1 MNISNNLPKG
11 KAGGY
16 LALCITS
23 IVWGTT
29 WVASKIAVTDM
40 PALQMASIRQFF
52 GGIFFV
58 LFFLLYKKIGLPTRQ
73 QFIWLLMM
81 AFLMFVMANGLS
93 TWSLNYIPT
102 GLSALIGALYP
113 LSVVIIEMV
122 FFKNRNMNVMT
133 FTGLLLGIAG
143 IGIVFYENAF
153 HNRPDGFIYGVILS
167 VIAMLAWSLGTIFI
181 VRNKVKM
188 NPYYATG
195 WQMLIGAVMLFIT
208 AHVFQPTIPLGNITT
223 KSWLAITYLVLAGS
237 LLAFI
242 AFIYS
247 MKKLPAA
254 VSSLYAYINPLVAM
268 VTAAIVLNEK
278 LTMNILWGAVV
289 TLIGVF
295 LVNYSIRRNREKI
308 IVEPEL

>member
-1 MNISNNLPKG
+1 MISSKNLPKG

-23 IVWGTT
+23 VVWGTT
-29 WVASKIAVTDM
+29 WVASKIAVSEM

-52 GGIFFV
+52 GGSFFV
-58 LFFLLYKKIGLPTRQ
+58 LFFLFYKKIGLPTRQ
-73 QFIWLLMM
+73 QFAWLLMM

-113 LSVVIIEMV
+113 LSVVIIEML
-122 FFKNRNMNVMT
+122 FFKNRNLNAIT
-133 FTGLLLGIAG
+133 FIGLLLGITG

-153 HNRPDGFIYGVILS
+153 HNHPEGFLFGVILS
-167 VIAMLAWSLGTIFI
+167 VIAMLSWSVGTIFI

-195 WQMLIGAVMLFIT
+195 WQMFIGSVMLFII
-208 AHVFQPTIPLGNITT
+208 AHVFQPTIPLQDITT
-223 KSWLAITYLVLAGS
+223 RSWLAITYLVLAGS
-237 LLAFI
+237 LLAFVS
-242 AFIYS
+242 FIYS

-278 LTMNILWGAVV
+278 LTMNILYGAIV

-295 LVNYSIRRNREKI
+295 LVNYSIKRNREKLI
-308 IVEPEL
+308 AEPEL